1 MMLILIVLKISKI
14 FLKIIYTT
22 LRILIRQF
30 VRVNAKTQAFDKLMR
45 ICPYSITFNAFMCVI
60 LCLIVQSSK
69 LPLAGTTF
77 MYFKFKLEVC
87 RKNAGSVKQKKIK
100 IKISTLQVGA
110 NDENN
115 KDSKL
120 VNITWKWPIFKRGL
134 YRHVFS

>member
-1 MMLILIVLKISKI
+1 
-14 FLKIIYTT
+14 
-22 LRILIRQF
+22 
-30 VRVNAKTQAFDKLMR
+30 
-45 ICPYSITFNAFMCVI
+45 MCVI

-87 RKNAGSVKQKKIK
+87 HKNTGSVKQKKIK

-120 VNITWKWPIFKRGL
+120 VNIT
-134 YRHVFS
+134 